1 MSQEIINA
9 FTEDD
14 KKINSQLDVLFTE
27 WYEFLKKN
35 DFFQK
40 TKTSPDCFIQDGIF
54 PRYSEQKVKILY
66 MGRES

>member
-14 KKINSQLDVLFTE
+14 KKINSQLDALFTE

-35 DFFQK
+35 DYR
-40 TKTSPDCFIQDGIF
+40 I
-54 PRYSEQKVKILY
+54 
-66 MGRES
+66 